1 MLSRSIF
8 RFFALVATL
17 VLSFAAGAQSY
28 PSKSLRIVV
37 PFGAG
42 GVADLTARTVA
53 QKMSES
59 LGQSVVI
66 DNRPGAGGIV
76 AAEMVAKSEPDGYTL
91 LLMSN
96 ANAVSA
102 GLFKVLPFDPLK
114 DFTPVS
120 LMGTFDLAI
129 VTSASASE
137 YEERCL
143 QAGADVFIEKSS
155 SPTQIIAALRSLL
168 ITEDESGE
176 EAATTA
182 GPTKLSKRQK
192 QLILMLDQGLSNRD
206 IAEKLNISEHTVKVH
221 FWRLF
226 RRLGVNSRTQA
237 LHFARTNGWLGI

>member
-1 MLSRSIF
+1 M
-8 RFFALVATL
+8 
-17 VLSFAAGAQSY
+17 
-28 PSKSLRIVV
+28 
-37 PFGAG
+37 
-42 GVADLTARTVA
+42 TVY
-53 QKMSES
+53 
-59 LGQSVVI
+59 VI
-66 DNRPGAGGIV
+66 DDHPLMRDALTMLVHRVKPGLKIIPIPKLNVVESTVEKNG
-76 AAEMVAKSEPDGYTL
+76 AAELFCLDLQLPDTLGMSGVQLLKAKFPD
-91 LLMSN
+91 
-96 ANAVSA
+96 V
-102 GLFKVLPFDPLK
+102 P
-114 DFTPVS
+114 
-120 LMGTFDLAI
+120 LAI
-129 VTSASASE
+129 VTSSSASE

-168 ITEDESGE
+168 ITEEESGE
-176 EAATTA
+176 DAATTA